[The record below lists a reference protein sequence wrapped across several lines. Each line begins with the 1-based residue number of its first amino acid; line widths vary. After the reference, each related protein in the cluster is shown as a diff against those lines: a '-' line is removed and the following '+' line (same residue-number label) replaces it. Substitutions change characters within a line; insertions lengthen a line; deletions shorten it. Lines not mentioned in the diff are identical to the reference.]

1 MKRPV
6 LDESGELDRE
16 MGDGRFRDG
25 GDAMFVA
32 SLSLSL
38 VRNSIRG

>member
-32 SLSLSL
+32 SLSLWC
-38 VRNSIRG
+38 VIAYVDD